1 MNRLTP
7 TILLAVFLV
16 SGCGNLKFVCDNRGG
31 RLVHHGAADMGF
43 STCEDTDKDREK
55 QCDSQGGQLVFHT
68 VGDDGKRY
76 STCENTE
83 KDREKPEQEKKD
95 E

>member
-1 MNRLTP
+1 
-7 TILLAVFLV
+7 
-16 SGCGNLKFVCDNRGG
+16 
-31 RLVHHGAADMGF
+31 MGF

-76 STCENTE
+76 STCENTD